1 MNTDNKSD
9 PSRKCVL
16 SQPGSC
22 GTWST
27 DDDDL
32 DGVVILLI
40 LSAAEAVCAVVCA
53 NLPVVVPQLYKE
65 YKNIRPSRRSKY
77 DSSMKNELLS
87 QSRSMSRGFQ
97 KLVEG
102 SSHRMVKIQQLLD
115 EHTRRSFDSISLN
128 TVVIE
133 RRAPA
138 ESSDDAHIVITREA
152 QVIGEVERIQK
163 VDLHR
168 YRDCVQ

>member
-1 MNTDNKSD
+1 M
-9 PSRKCVL
+9 
-16 SQPGSC
+16 
-22 GTWST
+22 
-27 DDDDL
+27 
-32 DGVVILLI
+32 
-40 LSAAEAVCAVVCA
+40 CA

-65 YKNIRPSRRSKY
+65 YKNIRPSRKSKY

-115 EHTRRSFDSISLN
+115 KHTRRSFDSISLN

-133 RRAPA
+133 RHAPA

-163 VDLHR
+163 VDLHG